1 MENKKSTGLRKI
13 RMTKIQ
19 KIILISIIIYSLTL
33 VFHALYVSYIDPSY
47 QVIIAD
53 QVVFYNRGKGVLY
66 GLLPYRDFY
75 TKAAPLSSYLW
86 APLILISMIFTNDYS
101 PDLLTSASYTDSAS
115 MMFSS
120 YVFRAFF
127 VICLIAAAVV
137 LYKLLELKK
146 NKHSFWISLTFAINP
161 FFLYLVSFWGSDE
174 SILPLLILLPIYLFE
189 KKKSYLATIII
200 ILGAGLKYVPIFLA
214 PLIWIY
220 SENWKQRIIQSVIL
234 LLGIVA
240 VYLPFYFVD
249 PAQFLAQFDNKIGHS
264 GNQGIITIIQANSAF
279 NIDSYSYVFSI
290 VTLLLFASFG
300 LFFFLNREKWNY
312 QRTIILFT
320 VFLIFY
326 PKIQFSFI
334 VLLFPFLFIL
344 VFQKKRIRWVS
355 MITIVSGMIVG
366 EMANILIKQ
375 TITNIYLIVFAWFIV
390 IVFYLSA
397 ISLIPLSMLDN
408 DPTNTTVGN
417 AERKEHNSI

>member
-13 RMTKIQ
+13 KMTKIQ
-19 KIILISIIIYSLTL
+19 KIILISCIIYSVTL

-47 QVIIAD
+47 QVIVAD
-53 QVVFYNRGKGVLY
+53 QVVFYNRGKGVLF

-75 TKAAPLSSYLW
+75 TKAAPLSPYLW
-86 APLILISMIFTNDYS
+86 APLVIISMIFTNDYS
-101 PDLLTSASYTDSAS
+101 PDLLNMSNYTDSAS

-120 YVFRAFF
+120 YVFRTFF
-127 VICLIAAAVV
+127 VICLIAAAVI
-137 LYKLLELKK
+137 LYKLLELKE

-174 SILPLLILLPIYLFE
+174 CILPLLILLPIYLFE
-189 KKKSYLATIII
+189 KKKNYLATIII

-220 SENWKQRIIQSVIL
+220 SENWKQRIIRSVIL

-249 PAQFLAQFDNKIGHS
+249 PTQFLAQFDNRIGHS

-279 NIDSYSYVFSI
+279 NIDSYSYIFSI
-290 VTLLLFASFG
+290 VTFLLFASFS

-312 QRTIILFT
+312 QRTIILFI

-326 PKIQFSFI
+326 PKIQFSFS

-344 VFQKKRIRWVS
+344 AFRRKRIRWVS
-355 MITIVSGMIVG
+355 MIALISGMIVG
-366 EMANILIKQ
+366 EMANILIEQ
-375 TITNIYLIVFAWFIV
+375 TITNIYLIIFAWIIV
-390 IVFYLSA
+390 LVFYISV
-397 ISLIPLSMLDN
+397 ISLVPLTMFDN
-408 DPTNTTVGN
+408 DPIRTTVGN

>member
-101 PDLLTSASYTDSAS
+101 PDLLTSANYTDSAS

-120 YVFRAFF
+120 YVFRTFF

-249 PAQFLAQFDNKIGHS
+249 PAGFLAQFDNKIAHD
-264 GNQGIITIIQANSAF
+264 GNQGILSVLQTSSAINF
-279 NIDSYSYVFSI
+279 DEYSYVFVI
-290 VTLLLFASFG
+290 VTFLLLAGFS
-300 LFFFLNREKWNY
+300 LYFFFKKENWNY
-312 QRTIILFT
+312 QLVNVLFM
-320 VFLIFY
+320 VFLLFY
-326 PKIQFSFI
+326 PKIQFSFVVLMYPFLFISIFKKRFERWISLTVLITSMISGEMANLLIKGTTENIFLISFAWII
-334 VLLFPFLFIL
+334 VLLFYL
-344 VFQKKRIRWVS
+344 S
-355 MITIVSGMIVG
+355 MITLLLK
-366 EMANILIKQ
+366 IL
-375 TITNIYLIVFAWFIV
+375 LD
-390 IVFYLSA
+390 
-397 ISLIPLSMLDN
+397 SMLK
-408 DPTNTTVGN
+408 
-417 AERKEHNSI
+417 KELKIEKM

>member
-13 RMTKIQ
+13 KTTKIQ
-19 KIILISIIIYSLTL
+19 KIILISCIIYSLTL

-47 QVIIAD
+47 QVIVAD
-53 QVVFYNRGKGVLY
+53 QLVFYNRGKGVLY

-75 TKAAPLSSYLW
+75 TKAAPLSPYLW
-86 APLILISMIFTNDYS
+86 APLVIISMIFTNDYS
-101 PDLLTSASYTDSAS
+101 PDLLTSTNYTDSAS

-189 KKKSYLATIII
+189 KKKNYLATIII
-200 ILGAGLKYVPIFLA
+200 ILGVGLKYVPIFLA

-220 SENWKQRIIQSVIL
+220 SKNWKQRIIQSVIL

-249 PAQFLAQFDNKIGHS
+249 RIEFLKQFDNEIGHS

-279 NIDSYSYVFSI
+279 NIDSYSYVFTI
-290 VTLLLFASFG
+290 VTFLLFASFG
-300 LFFFLNREKWNY
+300 LFFFLNKEKWKY
-312 QRTIILFT
+312 QKTIVFLT
-320 VFLIFY
+320 VFLIFF
-326 PKIQFSFI
+326 PKIQFSFV

-344 VFQKKRIRWVS
+344 AFRKKRIRWVS
-355 MITIVSGMIVG
+355 MTAIVSGMIVG
-366 EMANILIKQ
+366 EMANILIEQ
-375 TITNIYLIVFAWFIV
+375 TITNIYLIVFAWIIV
-390 IVFYLSA
+390 IVFYLSV
-397 ISLIPLSMLDN
+397 ISLIPLTMFDN
-408 DPTNTTVGN
+408 DPINKIVGN
-417 AERKEHNSI
+417 TERKEHNSI

>member
-13 RMTKIQ
+13 KMTKIQ
-19 KIILISIIIYSLTL
+19 KIILISCIIYSVTL

-47 QVIIAD
+47 QVIVAD
-53 QVVFYNRGKGVLY
+53 QVVFYNRGKGVLF

-75 TKAAPLSSYLW
+75 TKAAPLSPYLW
-86 APLILISMIFTNDYS
+86 APLVIISMIFTNDYS
-101 PDLLTSASYTDSAS
+101 PDLLNMSNYTDSAS

-120 YVFRAFF
+120 YVFRTFF
-127 VICLIAAAVV
+127 VLCLIAAAVV
-137 LYKLLELKK
+137 LYKLLELKE

-174 SILPLLILLPIYLFE
+174 SILPLLIILPIYLFE
-189 KKKSYLATIII
+189 KKKNYLATIII

-220 SENWKQRIIQSVIL
+220 SENWKQRIIRSVIL

-249 PAQFLAQFDNKIGHS
+249 PTQFLAQFDNRIGHS

-279 NIDSYSYVFSI
+279 NIDSYSYIFSI
-290 VTLLLFASFG
+290 VTFLLFASFS

-312 QRTIILFT
+312 QRTIILFI

-326 PKIQFSFI
+326 PKIQFSFS

-344 VFQKKRIRWVS
+344 AFRRKRIRWVS
-355 MITIVSGMIVG
+355 MIALISGMIVG
-366 EMANILIKQ
+366 EMANILIEQ
-375 TITNIYLIVFAWFIV
+375 TITNIYLIIFAWIIV
-390 IVFYLSA
+390 LVFYISV
-397 ISLIPLSMLDN
+397 ISLVPLTMFDN
-408 DPTNTTVGN
+408 DPIRTTVGN